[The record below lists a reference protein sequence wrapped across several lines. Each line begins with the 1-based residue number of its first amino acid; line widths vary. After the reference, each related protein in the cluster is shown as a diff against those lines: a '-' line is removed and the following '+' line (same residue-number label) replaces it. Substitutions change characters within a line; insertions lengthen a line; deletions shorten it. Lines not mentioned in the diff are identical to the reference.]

1 MQVHL
6 IFPKRGNRKSGINK
20 TNLIGK
26 ERIFDMK
33 LSVIDVSEHQGNID
47 WKKVRSAGV
56 SGAMIRTG
64 YGVSSPNQVDKQF
77 YNNLSGCKIVGMP
90 YGFYHYSYAM
100 DVAGAE
106 QEADFCLELIAGTA
120 PQYPVAFDMEEN
132 TQAALGKAVCTDM
145 AIAFCNKIRAA
156 GYTPMLYTNLN
167 WATNYIDMTR
177 IDAAGIDVWMA
188 QYNIQCDYKGAH
200 TMWQYSSKAVIDGIT
215 ANTADMNWCYKDYT
229 NGAAFIPTPKPEPSY
244 DTYTVM
250 AGDTLS
256 DIAAKFGTT
265 YQELAA
271 INGIEDPN
279 MIHVGQIIKLKGNEI
294 STPQG
299 GTTYT
304 VQAGDTLSG
313 IAVKYGTTYQE
324 LAVLNGISDP
334 NIIHVGQVLV
344 VSQNSSSHIYYV
356 QAGDSLW
363 GIAQSQL
370 GDGTRY
376 QEIKALNGLSDDTI
390 YPGQA
395 LQLP

>member
-100 DVAGAE
+100 DVAGTE

-156 GYTPMLYTNLN
+156 GYTPMLYTKLN

-229 NGAAFIPTPKPEPSY
+229 NGSAFIPTPKPKPSY

-279 MIHVGQIIKLKGNEI
+279 MIHVGQIIKLKGHEI

-313 IAVKYGTTYQE
+313 IAAKYGTTYQE

-334 NIIHVGQVLV
+334 NIIHVGQVLL
-344 VSQNSSSHIYYV
+344 VSQNSSSHTYYV

>member
-100 DVAGAE
+100 DVAGTE

-229 NGAAFIPTPKPEPSY
+229 NGSAVIPTPKPKPSY

-279 MIHVGQIIKLKGNEI
+279 MIHVGQIIKLKGHEI

-313 IAVKYGTTYQE
+313 IAAKYGTTYQE

-334 NIIHVGQVLV
+334 NIIHVGQVLL
-344 VSQNSSSHIYYV
+344 VSQNSSSHTYYV

>member
-229 NGAAFIPTPKPEPSY
+229 NGSAFIPTPKPKPSY

-279 MIHVGQIIKLKGNEI
+279 MIHVGQIIKLKGHEI

-313 IAVKYGTTYQE
+313 IAAKYGTTYQE

-334 NIIHVGQVLV
+334 NIIHVGQVLL
-344 VSQNSSSHIYYV
+344 VSQNSSSHTYYV

>member
-1 MQVHL
+1 MYNA
-6 IFPKRGNRKSGINK
+6 IKKRGVN
-20 TNLIGK
+20 
-26 ERIFDMK
+26 MQ
-33 LSVIDVSEHQGNID
+33 LSVIDVSEHQGNIN

-100 DVAGAE
+100 DVAGTE

-229 NGAAFIPTPKPEPSY
+229 NGSAFIPTPKPKPSY

-279 MIHVGQIIKLKGNEI
+279 MIHVGQIIKLKGHEI

-313 IAVKYGTTYQE
+313 IAAKYGTTYQE

-334 NIIHVGQVLV
+334 NIIHVGQVLL
-344 VSQNSSSHIYYV
+344 VSQNSSSHTYYV

>member
-229 NGAAFIPTPKPEPSY
+229 NGSAFIPTPKPEPSY

-294 STPQG
+294 STSQG

-313 IAVKYGTTYQE
+313 IAAKYGTTYQE

-344 VSQNSSSHIYYV
+344 VSQNSSSHTYYV

>member
-100 DVAGAE
+100 DVAGTE

-229 NGAAFIPTPKPEPSY
+229 NGSAFIPTPKPKPSY
-244 DTYTVM
+244 DTYAVM

-279 MIHVGQIIKLKGNEI
+279 MIHVGQIIKLKGHEI

-313 IAVKYGTTYQE
+313 IAAKYGTTYQE

-334 NIIHVGQVLV
+334 NIIHVGQVLL
-344 VSQNSSSHIYYV
+344 VSQNSSSHTYYV

>member
-1 MQVHL
+1 MQ
-6 IFPKRGNRKSGINK
+6 
-20 TNLIGK
+20 
-26 ERIFDMK
+26 

-47 WKKVRSAGV
+47 WEKVKNAGV
-56 SGAMIRTG
+56 VGAMIRTG
-64 YGVSSPNQVDKQF
+64 YGVKDPNQIDKWF
-77 YNNLSGCKIVGMP
+77 YNNLSGCQNVGMP
-90 YGFYHYSYAM
+90 YGFYHYSYAV

-106 QEADFCLELIAGTA
+106 QEADFCLELIAGSN

-132 TQAALGKAVCTDM
+132 RQAALGKTVCTDM

-156 GYTPMLYTNLN
+156 GYQPMLYTNLN
-167 WATNYIDMTR
+167 WATNYIDMAR
-177 IDAAGIDVWMA
+177 IDNAGIDVWLA
-188 QYNIQCDYKGAH
+188 QYNTQCDYKGVY
-200 TMWQYSSKAVIDGIT
+200 TMWQYTSKGVVDGIT
-215 ANTADMNWCYKDYT
+215 ANTVDMNWCYKDYT
-229 NGAAFIPTPKPEPSY
+229 NGATTTPAPQPEPSY

-256 DIAAKFGTT
+256 GIAAKFGTT

-271 INGIEDPN
+271 INGIADPN
-279 MIHVGQIIKLKGNEI
+279 VIHVGQIIKLKGDAA

-299 GTTYT
+299 ENTYT

-313 IAVKYGTTYQE
+313 IASKYGTTYQE
-324 LAVLNGISDP
+324 LAALNGISDP
-334 NIIHVGQVLV
+334 NVIHVGQVLL
-344 VSQNSSSHIYYV
+344 VSQNTSSHTYYV

-376 QEIKALNGLSDDTI
+376 QEIKALNRLSDDTI
-390 YPGQA
+390 YPGQV

>member
-1 MQVHL
+1 
-6 IFPKRGNRKSGINK
+6 
-20 TNLIGK
+20 
-26 ERIFDMK
+26 MK